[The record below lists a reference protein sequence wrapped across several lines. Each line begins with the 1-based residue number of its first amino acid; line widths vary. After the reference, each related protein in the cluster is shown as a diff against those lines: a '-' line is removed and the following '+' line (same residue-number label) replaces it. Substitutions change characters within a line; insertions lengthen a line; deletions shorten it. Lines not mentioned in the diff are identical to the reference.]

1 MSVLDIN
8 EDSIDLGVIKHKLI
22 KYMDC
27 YSYYNHILKDN
38 DITLSSE
45 IDIYE
50 SDAKNLIFYYVK
62 GHPNN
67 IYIIKERL
75 VYRREWSLIFAP
87 LSRYPDLRLLTL
99 NDIINF

>member
-1 MSVLDIN
+1 MSILDIN
-8 EDSIDLGVIKHKLI
+8 EDSIDLGVIKYNLI

-27 YSYYNHILKDN
+27 HGCYNHIFKDN
-38 DITLSSE
+38 ITVSSE

-87 LSRYPDLRLLTL
+87 LSKYPDLRLLTL
-99 NDIINF
+99 SDIINF